1 MRISLAFAFCL
12 AVAVAPART
21 RADSG
26 FRCAN
31 GRLVSVGDRM
41 SQVRS
46 RCGEPDAISQRIER
60 RRIKYYVTRWVD
72 NVAQTYVEER
82 EVEVPIDE
90 WTYDL
95 GRQSF
100 VRYVLFDA
108 GQVVDVATGGYGSK

>member
-1 MRISLAFAFCL
+1 MRISLVPAFVL
-12 AVAVAPART
+12 AVLMVPAVAT
-21 RADSG
+21 ADGG
-26 FRCAN
+26 FRCAT

-41 SQVRS
+41 SQVRA
-46 RCGEPDAISQRIER
+46 RCGEPDAIHQRIER

-95 GRQSF
+95 GRESF

>member
-1 MRISLAFAFCL
+1 MRISLAFAFVL
-12 AVAVAPART
+12 AVLMVPAVAT
-21 RADSG
+21 ADSG

-41 SQVRS
+41 GDVRS
-46 RCGEPDAISQRIER
+46 RCGEPDAVSQRIER
-60 RRIKYYVTRWVD
+60 RRIKYYVTRWVGG
-72 NVAQTYVEER
+72 VAETYVEER

-100 VRYVLFDA
+100 IRYVLFDA